1 MPKTYEIMGVLN
13 ANDDSFY
20 QESRFTPSNAVF
32 KIQTMI
38 QEGADIIDIGAVSSR
53 PGSQGVSETEEL
65 RRLKPIL
72 DAIYADKLYEQIEF
86 SLDSYSPVCASYAL
100 ERGFTIINDIS
111 GLENDELC
119 ALIGS
124 YKAKVVLMH
133 MLGKPQTMQDNP
145 QYENLLV
152 EVENFF
158 KERISKAE
166 KFGIQDIIL
175 DVGIGFGKTLEDNIK
190 LIKEMAYF
198 KGLKK
203 ELLIGA
209 SRKSMIDLISPSS
222 SQERLPGTL
231 ALHLKAY
238 DNGASIVRCHDVK
251 EHVQAFKVHHALQ
264 QNI

>member
-1 MPKTYEIMGVLN
+1 
-13 ANDDSFY
+13 
-20 QESRFTPSNAVF
+20 
-32 KIQTMI
+32 
-38 QEGADIIDIGAVSSR
+38 
-53 PGSQGVSETEEL
+53 
-65 RRLKPIL
+65 
-72 DAIYADKLYEQIEF
+72 
-86 SLDSYSPVCASYAL
+86 
-100 ERGFTIINDIS
+100 
-111 GLENDELC
+111 
-119 ALIGS
+119 
-124 YKAKVVLMH
+124 

-158 KERISKAE
+158 KERIAKAE

-264 QNI
+264 QKT